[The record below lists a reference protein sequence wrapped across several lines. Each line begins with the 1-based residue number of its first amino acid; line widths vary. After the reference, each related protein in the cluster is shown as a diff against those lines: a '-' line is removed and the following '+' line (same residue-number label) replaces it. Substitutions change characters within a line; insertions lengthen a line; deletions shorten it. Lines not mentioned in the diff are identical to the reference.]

1 MRSGAPAFV
10 PGSFTISDGHDYMS
24 ETAACS
30 STPRYS
36 ETNCGPPAY
45 NQRTAQATRAFAK
58 CAGKQWWHSLY
69 GESCP
74 ISLTPLDELDYAP
87 FGLGVCASD
96 AHGGVWDASMW
107 EEHQLKVIHWF
118 DGAFLASF
126 LVSSGQFMDPVNRR
140 PLHREECLSLDKYLA
155 WYELPSVYVA
165 DAFDLSQNITGT
177 GCGNSRIVALERE
190 AATLLHSL
198 FSFRSTSRDHTSQ
211 PGPRTGISRGSEAS
225 APSWL
230 SRSVPTV
237 TVDQSSRTQRTVH
250 RAGGLTVIDDDEYDE
265 VAHEDAGVDTK
276 GSDPTPAE
284 ALSVSRPRAPL
295 RAPGQRGRRRWGEGA
310 SVSFALTGGRPAR
323 TELEVAARSTVVH
336 TDVKDETPATVRIVG
351 AWTPEWAQ
359 CELHERTLEELQVV
373 EAVWIDNCRILNPE
387 ARQCLVDCVANRTV
401 STNTEPLI
409 VEVQHSISSSSGDVH
424 FLVDFSLPQFY
435 PTHCA
440 TVSIREVEPTGRH
453 AAVEYLERSLRELV
467 NDLEGTEVILA
478 ALDWIGQHGPST
490 LAACVSVEVQAT
502 VAHAEVAVETKEERI
517 QKARMDRMGSKYT
530 GTWDVCYAFAKHG
543 HCKDKNC
550 LWKHSC
556 GEKATPQ
563 LSTATSSAAPEKN
576 AKGAK
581 RKTPKNM

>member
-10 PGSFTISDGHDYMS
+10 PGSFTISDGHGYMS
-24 ETAACS
+24 EAAACS
-30 STPRYS
+30 SAPRHS
-36 ETNCGPPAY
+36 ETSCGPPAY
-45 NQRTAQATRAFAK
+45 NPGTAQATRAFAK
-58 CAGKQWWHSLY
+58 CAGKQWWHSLH
-69 GESCP
+69 GECCP

-96 AHGGVWDASMW
+96 AHCGVWDARTW
-107 EEHQLKVIHWF
+107 EEHKLKVIHWF

-140 PLHREECLSLDKYLA
+140 LLDREECLSLDKYLA

-165 DAFDLSQNITGT
+165 DAFDLSQNMTGT
-177 GCGNSRIVALERE
+177 GSCGNSRIVALERE

-198 FSFRSTSRDHTSQ
+198 FRFRSASRGHTSQ

-230 SRSVPTV
+230 SRSAPTV
-237 TVDQSSRTQRTVH
+237 TVDQSSRCTQRTVH

-265 VAHEDAGVDTK
+265 VAHEDVGVDTK
-276 GSDPTPAE
+276 GADPTPAE
-284 ALSVSRPRAPL
+284 ALSVSRPRAPV
-295 RAPGQRGRRRWGEGA
+295 RAPGQRGHRRGEGA

-323 TELEVAARSTVVH
+323 TELEVAPRSTVVQA
-336 TDVKDETPATVRIVG
+336 DVEDKTPATVRIVG
-351 AWTPEWAQ
+351 AWTPDWAH

-387 ARQCLVDCVANRTV
+387 ARQCLMDCVANRTV
-401 STNTEPLI
+401 STNTEPLR
-409 VEVQHSISSSSGDVH
+409 VEVQHSISSSSGYFH

-440 TVSIREVEPTGRH
+440 TVSIREVEPAGRH
-453 AAVEYLERSLRELV
+453 AAEYLERSLRKV
-467 NDLEGTEVILA
+467 VKDLEGTEVILA

-490 LAACVSVEVQAT
+490 LACVSVEVP
-502 VAHAEVAVETKEERI
+502 VRHAEVAVETKEERI
-517 QKARMDRMGSKYT
+517 QKSRMDRMGSKYT
-530 GTWDVCYAFAKHG
+530 GKWDVCYAFAKHG

-556 GEKATPQ
+556 GEKAAPQ
-563 LSTATSSAAPEKN
+563 LSTATSSAAPKKN